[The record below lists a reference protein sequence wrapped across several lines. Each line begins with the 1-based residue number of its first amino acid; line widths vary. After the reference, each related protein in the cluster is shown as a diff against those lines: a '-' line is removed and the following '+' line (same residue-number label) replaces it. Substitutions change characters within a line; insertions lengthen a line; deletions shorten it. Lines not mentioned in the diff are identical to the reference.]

1 MLLFRTTF
9 GTCHK
14 SCSHLYT
21 LCSECEG
28 SPHTACI
35 HNPSGGNDRN
45 TDVIC
50 DLWDKRHSSNHS
62 LFKWNGKCS
71 AVSPSF
77 TPLHDNH
84 IHPVFFIHYCFLYS
98 CCSSDQCLICCF

>member
-62 LFKWNGKCS
+62 LFIWKGNCYALS
-71 AVSPSF
+71 HSF
-77 TPLHDNH
+77 SILLAHLFQL
-84 IHPVFFIHYCFLYS
+84 IFFILTFSMFFYCIY
-98 CCSSDQCLICCF
+98 IH